1 VESSHRVRDV
11 PTGRREGVATAD
23 EKRVRAVVTAPATVV
38 SLKLDP
44 RSLRQPPEELAGH
57 FRAAINEAF
66 DDLRRALTE
75 ISGAPVIDPLAIAR
89 ELRSVS
95 EDLDRRMGGVT
106 GAIQESVTALR
117 QDAVVPGEV
126 PTMEFGDMFG
136 QLADLL
142 ETIGGVADGEPPVG
156 EGTVSGGWV
165 RVRCEPGPRIASI
178 VIERRAMRGA
188 DELAALVLAAANA
201 GFTDLLAKSAE
212 LRREAGADPDAINAR
227 IEELR
232 ERGITRM
239 LEYGQAVSTLMGG
252 IRPRQ

>member
-1 VESSHRVRDV
+1 VSEAGDIRS
-11 PTGRREGVATAD
+11 GRQEGVATAD
-23 EKRVRAVVTAPATVV
+23 EERVRAVVAAPANVV

-57 FRAAINEAF
+57 VRAAINAAF
-66 DDLRRALTE
+66 DDLRRVLGE
-75 ISGAPVIDPLAIAR
+75 IARAPVIDPLAVAR
-89 ELRSVS
+89 ELRALS
-95 EDLDRRMGGVT
+95 EDLDRRMGSVT

-142 ETIGGVADGEPPVG
+142 ETIGGVTDGEPPVG
-156 EGTVSGGWV
+156 EGTVSGGWI

-178 VIERRAMRGA
+178 IIERRAMRSA
-188 DELAALVLAAANA
+188 DELAALIVAAANA
-201 GFTDLLAKSAE
+201 GLEDLLAKSRE
-212 LRREAGADPDAINAR
+212 LRREAGADPDEINAR

-232 ERGITRM
+232 ELGIARM
-239 LEYGQAVSTLMGG
+239 LEYGQGVSTLMGG